1 MDLPKRKK
9 IRLSEYDYSQSG
21 LYFVTVCINKKR
33 HSLWD
38 KPVGADI
45 IRPQKSDTNRMC
57 SAASES
63 QTARTNS
70 SSQIVGA
77 DIIRPRETECFDYK
91 LSKYGETVKTAI
103 ENISIHYPSVIVDK
117 YSIMPN
123 HIHMI
128 LFIEESDGRMISAP
142 TISVVVGQMKRWVS
156 KKVGFSIWQKSFYEH
171 IIRNERSYREIWEYI
186 DKNPLKYIWKKNNPD
201 ELL

>member
-21 LYFVTVCINKKR
+21 LYFVTVCVNKKR
-33 HSLWD
+33 CILWE
-38 KPVGADI
+38 
-45 IRPQKSDTNRMC
+45 KS
-57 SAASES
+57 
-63 QTARTNS
+63 
-70 SSQIVGA
+70 VGA

-103 ENISIHYPSVIVDK
+103 ENIGIHYPNVIVDK

-128 LFIEESDGRMISAP
+128 LFIEETDGRIISAP

-156 KKVGFSIWQKSFYEH
+156 RKVGFSIWQKSFYEH
-171 IIRNERSYREIWEYI
+171 IIRNEKSYREIWEYI